1 MSEAQLRRLARDA
14 IDEAEAQI
22 DVDAAFA
29 AVASG
34 SGSSV
39 RPVRDRGRRR
49 RWVMLGEAAAVAALA
64 VGAVVLL
71 AMRDNATDSDI
82 IGDTTASIPTTVV
95 ASTSTP
101 PITSVAPPVVD
112 PVPAESV
119 STTTPIAIELAAT
132 WSAIA
137 ATSDVM
143 WESSGI
149 ARTCGMVWWEQQQ
162 MEQERCTELVV
173 DPAGVPVSYDPTTR
187 VVTRHLRDGG
197 PVEFRVSDEYVD
209 AHLIAAGPDDVVYF
223 ALDNEWP
230 KSSDVLAVSV
240 NRGDAGTVLERFPE
254 VMGIG
259 DADLFL
265 TPTGLVLS
273 GWYEQGPRPAP
284 GAVPFVEWVQRDNGD
299 VESSPLYYP
308 GGSLDDAAGTVSAQ
322 GWQWFL
328 GEDRA
333 IPEGGTGEV
342 LGTHDGGFIAS
353 YIEHDAE
360 LRTEVIRGFRDSSIE
375 HWLLPGSWFELGT
388 PVLEPQG
395 TFLIPNGTTFARVTP
410 FATSSN
416 GWDGELQVDPANGAT
431 DAVGL
436 NEYLDGIYA
445 SLGEGADGPL
455 PWHTGPGPFANA
467 IAGPIQPGEIRT
479 IRVLASD
486 GADTTVV
493 VTTEGFFDDSV
504 FGVQLTVHLNFTD
517 AGLRVDHID
526 WKNTCQPN
534 RGHQDYQAGLCT

>member
-1 MSEAQLRRLARDA
+1 MSEAELRRLARDA
-14 IDEAEAQI
+14 IAEAEAQI
-22 DVDAAFA
+22 DVDAAYA
-29 AVASG
+29 AVTSG
-34 SGSSV
+34 SGPSL

-49 RWVMLGEAAAVAALA
+49 RWVVLAEAAAVTALA
-64 VGAVVLL
+64 AGAVVLL
-71 AMRDNATDSDI
+71 ATRDTTTDSGI
-82 IGDTTASIPTTVV
+82 IGDTPASTPTTVV

-101 PITSVAPPVVD
+101 SVTSVVPPVVD

-119 STTTPIAIELAAT
+119 PTTTPIAAELPAT
-132 WSAIA
+132 WSAVA
-137 ATSDVM
+137 AGSDVM

-162 MEQERCTELVV
+162 MEQERCTELVI
-173 DPAGVPVSYDPTTR
+173 DPAGVPVTYDPSTR

-197 PVEFRVSDEYVD
+197 PVQFRLPDEFVD
-209 AHLIAAGPDDVVYF
+209 PSLIAAGPDDVVYF

-240 NRGDAGTVLERFPE
+240 NRDDAGTVLERFGE

-265 TPTGLVLS
+265 TPIGLVLS

-284 GAVPFVEWVQRDNGD
+284 NAVPFVEWVQRD
-299 VESSPLYYP
+299 VESSPPDYS
-308 GGSLDDAAGTVSAQ
+308 GGSLDDAAGTVTAQ

-333 IPEGGTGEV
+333 ISEGGTGEV

-353 YIEHDAE
+353 YIEHDGE
-360 LRTEVIRGFRDSSIE
+360 LRTEIIRGYRDSSIE
-375 HWLLPGSWFELGT
+375 TWLLPGSWFELGM

-395 TFLIPNGTTFARVTP
+395 TFLIPNGDTFARVTP
-410 FATSSN
+410 FVTTPN
-416 GWDGELQVDPANGAT
+416 GWDGALQVDPATGAAI
-431 DAVGL
+431 AVGL

-445 SLGEGADGPL
+445 SLGEGAAGPL
-455 PWHTGPGPFANA
+455 PWDTGPKPFADA

-479 IRVLASD
+479 IRLVPSED
-486 GADTTVV
+486 ADITVV
-493 VTTEGFFDDSV
+493 VTTESFFDDSV

-526 WKNTCQPN
+526 WKNTCQPD
-534 RGHQDYQAGLCT
+534 RGHQDYQAQAALCT